1 MLLYYNYDKNLKS
14 IKKSWVLF
22 FMWNDTFSIA
32 NVPKVKKWPPM
43 KFEFSRVDDCT
54 HACMASARKFKMMH
68 IKKKPRF
75 GTFQSIMI
83 IFYVKLLENIYP
95 WRKKPHRPSKTH
107 FLPKFHLIEEEEKS
121 KFCEIVDDN
130 RMNVDCLTKRHPWK
144 KFSLMFR

>member
-1 MLLYYNYDKNLKS
+1 MCSYIIIMIKIWNPLKNPEFCFSCEMIHFQLQMFLKW
-14 IKKSWVLF
+14 KNDRQ
-22 FMWNDTFSIA
+22 WNLNFPGLMIA
-32 NVPKVKKWPPM
+32 HMHAWRARENSKWY
-43 KFEFSRVDDCT
+43 KF
-54 HACMASARKFKMMH
+54 
-68 IKKKPRF
+68 KKPRF

-83 IFYVKLLENIYP
+83 IFYVKLLENIYL